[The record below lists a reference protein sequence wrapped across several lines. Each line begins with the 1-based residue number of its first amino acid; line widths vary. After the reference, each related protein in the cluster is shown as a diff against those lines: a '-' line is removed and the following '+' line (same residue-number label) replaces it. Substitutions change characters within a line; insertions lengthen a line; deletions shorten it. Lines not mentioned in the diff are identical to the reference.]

1 MMPEPKGYSLPMI
14 ALPGIAVRCF
24 VCLLVCAASAR
35 AEDGYDL
42 WLRYRPIEGSWA
54 IRYRSFSTE
63 VVSAPGANFAAQEL
77 LRGMTGLLA
86 VTPTVGRRIT
96 REGAIVLAA
105 PGSSSVGLGASA
117 ADLKTLGSEGYLI
130 RSIRVHG
137 HRATLI
143 AAIHG
148 AHRDRR
154 PAQRRPTRCRCACLV
169 AA

>member
-1 MMPEPKGYSLPMI
+1 
-14 ALPGIAVRCF
+14 

-63 VVSAPGANFAAQEL
+63 VVSAPGANLAAQEL

-105 PGSSSVGLGASA
+105 PGSSSAGLGASA